1 MNLDNPTSLRDNSL
15 KTNLIHC
22 SYHKCLTKY
31 YKKVMSRLYNRILP
45 FGRGY
50 RHFRG
55 NEEQFYDSCGD
66 YRIASINNRII
77 DLSRLGDYRIS
88 RFIRDPRDLV
98 VSGYF
103 YHHRGAEKW
112 CNVVSPDERNWRVVN
127 GNIPSTMKQGQ
138 SFYDHLQ
145 GLNQEDGLI
154 AEIEF
159 RKNHFDS
166 MDKWPVGDSRILTIR
181 YEDLLGH
188 EGKVFDKIMAFY
200 GVSWPERK
208 LGTYLAQRNAVG
220 NSHHRPRHIR
230 DPSPK
235 QWEVY
240 FTPRVEEYFNLRYGD
255 LLEHLGYG

>member
-1 MNLDNPTSLRDNSL
+1 MSLARPTFPRDNSL

-31 YKKVMSRLYNRILP
+31 FKKVMSRLYNSGLP
-45 FGRGY
+45 MGPGY
-50 RHFRG
+50 RHFRS
-55 NEEQFYDSCGD
+55 NEDRFYSSCAD
-66 YRIASINNRII
+66 YRVASINNRIL
-77 DLSRLGDYRIS
+77 DFSRLGDFRIS

-112 CNVVSPDERNWRVVN
+112 CNVVSPDGRNWKVVN
-127 GNIPSTMKQGQ
+127 GNIPTTMKQDQ
-138 SFYDHLQ
+138 SFSNYLH

-154 AEIEF
+154 AEIDF
-159 RKNHFDS
+159 RKNHFES
-166 MDKWPVGDSRILTIR
+166 MAKWPVDDSRIKTIR

-188 EGKVFDKIMAFY
+188 EGKVFDEIMSFY

-208 LGTYLAQRNAVG
+208 LGAYLAQKYAAS
-220 NSHHRPRHIR
+220 NSRDQPRHIR
-230 DPSPK
+230 DPNPK

-240 FTPRVEEYFNLRYGD
+240 FTPRVAEYFNQRYGD
-255 LLEHLGYG
+255 LLEQLGYG